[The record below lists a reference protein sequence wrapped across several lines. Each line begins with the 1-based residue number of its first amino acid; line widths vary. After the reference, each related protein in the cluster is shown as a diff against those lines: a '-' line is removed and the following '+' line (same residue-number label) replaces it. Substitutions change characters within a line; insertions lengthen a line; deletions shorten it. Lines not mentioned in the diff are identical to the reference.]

1 MTIFKA
7 CNQAV
12 SFDSSKKT
20 YVVFLGAYSGE

>member
-12 SFDSSKKT
+12 SFDSSKI